1 MKILE
6 NKIKNFPILGN
17 FCISI
22 YKRLTGKIPFKNSS
36 EYWEERY
43 KKGGNSGSG
52 SYNELA
58 EYKSEIINSFVEE
71 NNISS
76 IIEFGSGDG
85 NQLKYLKVNSYV
97 GYDVSKSAILRCK
110 NLYKND
116 PSKKFDLMNNHKDE
130 KAELTLS
137 LDVIYHLVEDEIY
150 FNYMNKLFNS
160 STKFVIVYS
169 SNDDDHENN
178 NIAPHVK
185 HRKFT
190 TWIPENV
197 KSFKLIKNI
206 PNKFAYNGDGERTS
220 YADFYI
226 FAKE

>member
-1 MKILE
+1 MQKIIP
-6 NKIKNFPILGN
+6 KIPLIGN
-17 FCISI
+17 SLLRIF
-22 YKRLTGKIPFKNSS
+22 KRLTGKIPFKNSS

-43 KKGGNSGSG
+43 RKGGNSGSG

-58 EYKSEIINSFVEE
+58 EFKSEVINSFIKE

-76 IIEFGSGDG
+76 VIEFGCGDG
-85 NQLKYLKVNSYV
+85 NQLKYFSVNSYI
-97 GYDVSKSAILRCK
+97 GYDVSQSAILKCK

-116 PSKKFDLMNNHKDE
+116 LSKKFDLIQNHKNE
-130 KAELTLS
+130 TAELTLS

-150 FNYMNKLFNS
+150 FSYMKQLFNS
-160 STKFVIVYS
+160 SKKFVIVYS
-169 SNDDDHENN
+169 SNDDNHENN

-190 TWIPENV
+190 NWVSENA
-197 KSFKLIKNI
+197 KSFQLINTI

-226 FAKE
+226 FAKK